1 MMENVSAGM
10 RMQQQSRVVLH
21 MLNCYSLAW
30 CYTRFVARLLFFKMF
45 QEKLC
50 ILSVSSKGS
59 IWLFTPVLQRFFPVP
74 CDIVFEKTVVMPLRE
89 GLYWIVRKLS
99 GVLSFYQ

>member
-1 MMENVSAGM
+1 
-10 RMQQQSRVVLH
+10 
-21 MLNCYSLAW
+21 MLSG
-30 CYTRFVARLLFFKMF
+30 
-45 QEKLC
+45 
-50 ILSVSSKGS
+50 SSKGS
-59 IWLFTPVLQRFFPVP
+59 VWLFTPVLQRFFPVP